1 MSISRPTDIQ
11 NEALW
16 EFPMHYPLK
25 IMGEA
30 QHPLREIIANI
41 LLRHV
46 PGFDPGEMSERPSS
60 GGKYVSISV
69 TVYVTHKEQING
81 MYADFAA
88 CEQIRMVL

>member
-1 MSISRPTDIQ
+1 MTDRRSTDIQ

-16 EFPMHYPLK
+16 EFPLHYPLK

-30 QHPLREIIANI
+30 QHPLREIVAAI

-46 PGFDPGEMSERPSS
+46 PGFDPATITERASS
-60 GGKYVSISV
+60 GGKYVSLSL
-69 TVYVTHKEQING
+69 TVYVERKEQING

-88 CEQIRMVL
+88 CAQIRMVL